1 MSDVIVVVVVAT
13 TSCWDRGRAS
23 NHVRSSSY
31 DDGVCCR
38 TKNRNLTTS
47 FIACATSVDV
57 TGDGSRTV
65 VLDVS
70 IASRGEV
77 CTRAVRKHRRLH
89 GSRLPCQASRT
100 TASSG
105 GAFPRAHDTQ
115 RAHNG
120 GAIHRQQDQPDLQE
134 RDQIRGHL
142 VHDRHRGLVARASEW
157 SVPPRS
163 RASDAETDRPRI
175 LPEIDASTIRA
186 RAFIL

>member
-13 TSCWDRGRAS
+13 TSCWVRGRAS

-89 GSRLPCQASRT
+89 GSRLP
-100 TASSG
+100 G
-105 GAFPRAHDTQ
+105 
-115 RAHNG
+115 
-120 GAIHRQQDQPDLQE
+120 QPNY
-134 RDQIRGHL
+134 RVVRRGIP
-142 VHDRHRGLVARASEW
+142 ARA
-157 SVPPRS
+157 RH
-163 RASDAETDRPRI
+163 ATRP
-175 LPEIDASTIRA
+175 
-186 RAFIL
+186 